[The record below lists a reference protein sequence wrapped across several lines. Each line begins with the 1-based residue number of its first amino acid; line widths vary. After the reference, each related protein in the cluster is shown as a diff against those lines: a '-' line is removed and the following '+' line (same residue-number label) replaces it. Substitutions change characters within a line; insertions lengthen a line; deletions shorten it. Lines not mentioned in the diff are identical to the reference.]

1 MFTGTASIKETADD
15 EDDVVT
21 PARLEENTKTMDSS
35 THKTFSFVNLKHP
48 DDLKDEETQLR
59 IRRLA
64 MTEVGKARR
73 KPKTKRARNEI
84 VLEFR
89 NPSEKQPDFD
99 RFGGGDIDPFSPY
112 PIPLDDSIR
121 NLLANS
127 GYIAPSWSASF
138 LTWCSFQIRYDPS
151 DHLTRLLVPCGAVWC
166 SLLPQHARQLA
177 ELHLPQAQWLLPV
190 PG

>member
-1 MFTGTASIKETADD
+1 
-15 EDDVVT
+15 
-21 PARLEENTKTMDSS
+21 MDRS
-35 THKTFSFVNLKHP
+35 TQRSFSFVNLKHP

-89 NPSEKQPDFD
+89 NANEKQPDFD

-112 PIPLDDSIR
+112 PIPLDDSVR
-121 NLLANS
+121 VLLANS
-127 GYIAPSWSASF
+127 GCIA
-138 LTWCSFQIRYDPS
+138 LIC
-151 DHLTRLLVPCGAVWC
+151 
-166 SLLPQHARQLA
+166 
-177 ELHLPQAQWLLPV
+177 
-190 PG
+190 